1 MIYLSY
7 YMESGESEID
17 HQVDECLTLDEI
29 FFFCAENME
38 DCPNTVLTVVDDTVI

>member
-7 YMESGESEID
+7 YMESGESVLD
-17 HQVDECLTLDEI
+17 HQVDESMTLDEC
-29 FFFCAENME
+29 FFTCAEFME